1 MLKKVVLCVFL
12 LGIFANVAFGAGV
25 AQPDGVIDKT
35 VRAYEEEFALY
46 TDIVHKAAM
55 GLFASLF
62 LCQFV
67 WSVLQLFLQESLT
80 FAAVI
85 TTVIR
90 QVMTGAFFWWLL
102 FDRSILETIVASFKG
117 LSGLD
122 LELARL
128 VKISVNKCSII
139 VSSTS
144 LATGVLEG
152 LYIGLVGIVTAVIV
166 AFALATATGYLAI
179 VMLENYIVGSLGL
192 ILLGF
197 GGSEYTRNYALSY
210 IKTLVHIGFKLFLV
224 SVILIIGIGIFSDIT
239 QDMVLALGNG
249 VDVNNTSLL
258 QSCTNLITVA
268 FFFVVIIKVI
278 PQISD
283 TLIAGVS
290 MGIGQ
295 GGAAIRSGVGGAAA
309 LAGGLVMGAG
319 RASVGL
325 AGTAASA
332 TGAAAN
338 AYHSSRQSGGGVGRS
353 VGSALGSTIGHSI
366 FGVGATAQN
375 VFRGVRNNLADHGI
389 LRGHGP
395 QADTI
400 GAVQRQGSDVWSK
413 HKELR
418 AVDEMKQQ
426 SSISAPGT
434 TAMAQ
439 AQAPSRESVSMA
451 TKATSQTQANSSTQ
465 ESSRAFI
472 SSASGSSRDAHVSN
486 SHGDTLRAP
495 TAEELSKRLGVG
507 GD

>member
-1 MLKKVVLCVFL
+1 MAMLKKVLLCMFL
-12 LGIFANVAFGAGV
+12 LSIFANVAFAVGV
-25 AQPDGVIDKT
+25 AQPDSVVDKT
-35 VRAYEEEFALY
+35 VDAYGRRFADY

-55 GLFASLF
+55 GLFVSLF
-62 LCQFV
+62 FCQFV
-67 WSVLQLFLQESLT
+67 WSIIQLFLQESLT
-80 FAAVI
+80 FAAVV
-85 TTVIR
+85 TTIIR
-90 QVMTGAFFWWLL
+90 QVMTGGFFWWLL
-102 FDRSILETIVASFKG
+102 FNRSILETIVASFKG

-122 LELARL
+122 LELASL
-128 VKISVNKCSII
+128 VRISVNTCKII

-179 VMLENYIVGSLGL
+179 VLLENYIVGSLGL

-239 QDMVLALGNG
+239 QDMISALGSG

-268 FFFVVIIKVI
+268 FFFIAIIKVV
-278 PQISD
+278 PQIAD
-283 TLIAGVS
+283 TLISGVS

-295 GGAAIRSGVGGAAA
+295 GGAAIRSGIGGAAA
-309 LAGGLVMGAG
+309 LAGGLAMGAG
-319 RASVGL
+319 RVAAGA
-325 AGTAASA
+325 AGTVGSA
-332 TGAAAN
+332 IGAAAN
-338 AYHSSRQSGGGVGRS
+338 AYHASRQSGKSAGRAVGS
-353 VGSALGSTIGHSI
+353 AFGSALGHSI
-366 FGVGATAQN
+366 RGVGATAQN

-395 QADTI
+395 QADTT
-400 GAVQRQGSDVWSK
+400 GAAKRQVAGVWSR

-418 AVDEMKQQ
+418 AANEMKQQ
-426 SSISAPGT
+426 NSMSAPG
-434 TAMAQ
+434 AG
-439 AQAPSRESVSMA
+439 APGNFSGIENV
-451 TKATSQTQANSSTQ
+451 SSTGK
-465 ESSRAFI
+465 EA
-472 SSASGSSRDAHVSN
+472 
-486 SHGDTLRAP
+486 LKAP

-507 GD
+507 GDVNHA

>member
-12 LGIFANVAFGAGV
+12 LSISVNTAFAVGV
-25 AQPDGVIDKT
+25 AQPDGIIDKT
-35 VRAYEEEFALY
+35 IRAYEKEFSLY
-46 TDIVHKAAM
+46 TDTVHKAAM

-102 FDRSILETIVASFKG
+102 FDRSILETIIASFKG

-128 VKISVNKCSII
+128 AKMSVRQCSII

-224 SVILIIGIGIFSDIT
+224 SVILLIGIGIFSGIT
-239 QDMVLALGNG
+239 EDMALALGSG

-258 QSCTNLITVA
+258 QSCTNLIAVA
-268 FFFVVIIKVI
+268 FFFIAIIKVV
-278 PQISD
+278 PQIAD
-283 TLIAGVS
+283 TLISGVS

-309 LAGGLVMGAG
+309 LAGGLAMGAG
-319 RASVGL
+319 RVAAGA
-325 AGTAASA
+325 AGTVGSA

-338 AYHSSRQSGGGVGRS
+338 AYHASRQSEKGVGRAVGS
-353 VGSALGSTIGHSI
+353 AFGSALGHSI
-366 FGVGATAQN
+366 RGVGATAQS

-400 GAVQRQGSDVWSK
+400 GEAKRQGAGVWNK
-413 HKELR
+413 HKELQ
-418 AVDEMKQQ
+418 AIDEMKQQ
-426 SSISAPGT
+426 NSMSAPGAGAT
-434 TAMAQ
+434 GDTPAQ
-439 AQAPSRESVSMA
+439 A
-451 TKATSQTQANSSTQ
+451 
-465 ESSRAFI
+465 
-472 SSASGSSRDAHVSN
+472 ASGTQRGGSRQDFAGIENVSRT
-486 SHGDTLRAP
+486 GKEALKAP

-507 GD
+507 GDVNHA

>member
-1 MLKKVVLCVFL
+1 MSSMTKKVMFSVLLFSFL
-12 LGIFANVAFGAGV
+12 IFFVNPVFANNGV
-25 AQPDGVIDKT
+25 APPDSIIDKT
-35 VRAYEEEFALY
+35 VKAYEKEFKYY

-55 GLFASLF
+55 GLFVGLF

-67 WSVLQLFLQESLT
+67 WSIIQLFLQESLT
-80 FAAVI
+80 FAAAI
-85 TTVIR
+85 TTIIR

-102 FDRSILETIVASFKG
+102 FDRSILQTIVASFKE
-117 LSGLD
+117 LSGQS
-122 LELARL
+122 LELAWL
-128 VKISVNKCSII
+128 VNRSVNQCSII
-139 VSSTS
+139 ISSTS

-152 LYIGLVGIVTAVIV
+152 LYIGLVGVVTAVIV

-179 VMLENYIVGSLGL
+179 VLLENYIVGSLGL

-224 SVILIIGIGIFSDIT
+224 SVILFIGIGIFNGIT
-239 QDMVLALGNG
+239 EDMVLALGGG
-249 VDVNNTSLL
+249 VDVKNTSLL

-268 FFFVVIIKVI
+268 FFFIAIIKVV

-283 TLIAGVS
+283 TLISGVS

-295 GGAAIRSGVGGAAA
+295 GGAAIRSGLGGAAA
-309 LAGGLVMGAG
+309 LAGGLAMGAG
-319 RASVGL
+319 RVAAGA
-325 AGTAASA
+325 AGTVGSA

-338 AYHSSRQSGGGVGRS
+338 AYHASRQSGKGVGRAVGS
-353 VGSALGSTIGHSI
+353 AFGSALGHSI
-366 FGVGATAQN
+366 LGVAATAQN
-375 VFRGVRNNLADHGI
+375 VLRGARNNLADHGI

-400 GAVQRQGSDVWSK
+400 GAAKRQGAGVWSR

-426 SSISAPGT
+426 NSMSAPGAGAT
-434 TAMAQ
+434 GDTPAQ
-439 AQAPSRESVSMA
+439 A
-451 TKATSQTQANSSTQ
+451 
-465 ESSRAFI
+465 
-472 SSASGSSRDAHVSN
+472 ASGTQRGGSRQDFAGIENVSRT
-486 SHGDTLRAP
+486 GKEALKAP

-507 GD
+507 GDVNHA

>member
-1 MLKKVVLCVFL
+1 MLKKVLLCMFL
-12 LGIFANVAFGAGV
+12 LGVFANVAFAVGV
-25 AQPDGVIDKT
+25 AQPDSVIDKT
-35 VRAYEEEFALY
+35 VKAYEKEFTHY

-55 GLFASLF
+55 GLFAGLF
-62 LCQFV
+62 FCQFV
-67 WSVLQLFLQESLT
+67 WSIIQLFLQESLT
-80 FAAVI
+80 FAAVV
-85 TTVIR
+85 TTIIR
-90 QVMTGAFFWWLL
+90 QVMTGGFFWWLL
-102 FDRSILETIVASFKG
+102 FNRSILETIVASFKG

-122 LELARL
+122 LELASL
-128 VKISVNKCSII
+128 VKISVNECSII

-224 SVILIIGIGIFSDIT
+224 SVVLIIGIGIFRDIT
-239 QDMVLALGNG
+239 QDMVSALGSG
-249 VDVNNTSLL
+249 VDVKNTSLL

-283 TLIAGVS
+283 TLISGVS

-309 LAGGLVMGAG
+309 LAGGLAMGAG
-319 RASVGL
+319 RVAAGA
-325 AGTAASA
+325 AGTVGSA

-338 AYHSSRQSGGGVGRS
+338 AYHASRQSEKGVGRAVGS
-353 VGSALGSTIGHSI
+353 AFGSALGHSI
-366 FGVGATAQN
+366 RGVGATAQS

-400 GAVQRQGSDVWSK
+400 GEAKRQGAGVWNK

-418 AVDEMKQQ
+418 AIDEMKQQ
-426 SSISAPGT
+426 NSMSAPGAGAT
-434 TAMAQ
+434 GDTPAQ
-439 AQAPSRESVSMA
+439 A
-451 TKATSQTQANSSTQ
+451 
-465 ESSRAFI
+465 
-472 SSASGSSRDAHVSN
+472 ASGTQRGGSRQDFTGIENVSRT
-486 SHGDTLRAP
+486 GKEALKAP

-507 GD
+507 GDVNHA